1 MYTFTYY
8 KNKSNKNWNQF
19 VNDFWGKWQQV
30 FNSWHVFINILEQEK
45 WKCDSTLKWVG
56 LLRWV
61 QVDWARIRLLRS
73 CHPSLVIPNDLNGQ
87 ICLLQFHKGY
97 TLLLLEVFDGFLTSS
112 AIYRPRMAGHW
123 DTSCCDEKEENADR
137 WVWEITH
144 GHLRT
149 WESSMCKI
157 VALQECELCW
167 SA

>member
-1 MYTFTYY
+1 MI
-8 KNKSNKNWNQF
+8 
-19 VNDFWGKWQQV
+19 FWGKWQQV

-45 WKCDSTLKWVG
+45 MEMWLHIEMGGFIEVG
-56 LLRWV
+56 AGEFMN
-61 QVDWARIRLLRS
+61 WARIRLFRS
-73 CHPSLVIPNDLNGQ
+73 CHPNLVIPNDLNGQ

-123 DTSCCDEKEENADR
+123 DTSCCDEKKENADR

-157 VALQECELCW
+157 VSLQECELCW